1 MPLQGRFPGH
11 GARVPP
17 HESPPALDLAH
28 IATLLYLSTSGG
40 RPSDG
45 RLARSM
51 HDLTLPLSIFVAE
64 MCVVT
69 ISTMRIIFIGR
80 GIKPLAAG
88 LGFFEVTIWL
98 FAIGQVMSNLT
109 NPACYAAFALGFVV
123 GNYLGMHLEQR
134 MAIGSV
140 LVRVITGQDAR
151 RLVDLLRDAGCGV
164 TRVGAQ
170 GLMGPVEIVF
180 TVIRRRRLGDVLGL
194 VKRFDPDA
202 FYSVDDLQTT
212 AHRRSC
218 QGDGVATQPSLP
230 FARGRR
236 AA

>member
-1 MPLQGRFPGH
+1 
-11 GARVPP
+11 
-17 HESPPALDLAH
+17 
-28 IATLLYLSTSGG
+28 
-40 RPSDG
+40 
-45 RLARSM
+45 M

-80 GIKPLAAG
+80 GIKVLAAS

-109 NPACYAAFALGFVV
+109 NPACYAAFAGGFVV

-140 LVRVITGQDAR
+140 LVRVITGQDP
-151 RLVDLLRDAGCGV
+151 RLLVELLRDAGCGV
-164 TRVGAQ
+164 TRVGAR

-180 TVIRRRRLGDVLGL
+180 TVIRRRRLGNVLGL

-218 QGDGVATQPSLP
+218 QGDGVTTQPSLP
-230 FARGRR
+230 FPGGRR